1 MPYCIQ
7 GELSMRIDIGTC
19 QIRPYGEDDAASMA
33 AAANNRNIWRNM
45 QDGFPH
51 PFTLVD
57 AQARIALTMNQ
68 VPQQTFA
75 IAAEEQVIGG
85 IGLELRH
92 DVFRRSAEIGYW
104 LGESHWGQGIA
115 TAAVRAM
122 TKFAFEQFD
131 LVRIDASVFEWNPA
145 SCRVLEKAGYVQEAR
160 LRKAVYK
167 DGEIIDRLIYARLR
181 E

>member
-1 MPYCIQ
+1 
-7 GELSMRIDIGTC
+7 MRIDIGTC
-19 QIRPYGEDDAASMA
+19 QIRPYRQDDARSMA

-51 PFTLVD
+51 PFTLAD
-57 AQARIALTMNQ
+57 AQARIALTANQ

-75 IAAEEQVIGG
+75 IASGEQVIGG
-85 IGLELRH
+85 IGLELRQ

-115 TAAVRAM
+115 TAAVRAV

-167 DGEIIDRLIYARLR
+167 DGETIDRLIYARLR
-181 E
+181 D